1 MRSSS
6 ARRSSQSG
14 SVLILMT
21 FMLPFLVIPLVGLA
35 IDASVCRVVE
45 LRLQAAVDGAATG
58 AGRLLGVVTDNVVQN
73 VASEFL
79 KANFTTAGGS
89 WGAYNLTS
97 VQGTDIVYT
106 PGITKKIFVKA
117 RVTEPLLFL
126 RVLGFPSVLIA
137 SVGQATRTDSRVI
150 FVLDRS
156 GSMNTSDGSGSTV
169 IADALANAA
178 TFVGKFRE
186 GIDEL
191 GLVVFDGSG
200 VVGYPT
206 YAANTWTPA
215 ICSFGSCNTT
225 CTPTT
230 PANSTTNCGPNTIFQ
245 DGTAND
251 MPHQLAAV
259 AANGGT
265 GMAEALSVAY
275 IELQKAHMRDLA
287 NPLNNGTDTRTSTI
301 VLLTDG
307 VPTAATLYL
316 NDPRT
321 IAGVTNA
328 NNIING
334 SASGNNCTNKTLVPP
349 PATAATMMLS
359 YFAVPGPPFAQTS
372 GSSSPWGMFLIATAD
387 TAHSSNW
394 WMSTPGTTSSP
405 YGDLTTP
412 ATAPYA
418 SCTSGLLN
426 KQGSSG
432 IYNYFTK
439 IPPVDRWGNS
449 FAGTAYTNSHITGGS
464 ATMIYSGT
472 GLTMTNYK
480 TDSQW
485 LLAMWN
491 SVDNAA
497 ASIRL
502 DSNKPNRVGDTDPV
516 MKIGFEVLGYTG
528 NGGVDDGLLKRVAN
542 DPGAVGF
549 VPSQPNGRYYEAAD
563 PVQLAAAMNAIAA
576 DILRLSR

>member
-1 MRSSS
+1 
-6 ARRSSQSG
+6 
-14 SVLILMT
+14 MT
-21 FMLPFLVIPLVGLA
+21 FMLPFLVIPLVGLS
-35 IDASVCRVVE
+35 IDGSVCRLVQ
-45 LRLQAAVDGAATG
+45 LKLQAAVDGAATG
-58 AGRLLGVVTDNVVQN
+58 AGRLLGVVTDDVVQN

-79 KANFTTAGGS
+79 KSNFTTGAGS
-89 WGAYNLTS
+89 WGAYNLSS

-106 PGITKKIFVKA
+106 PGITKKIFVRA
-117 RVTEPLLFL
+117 RVTQPLLFL
-126 RVLGFPSVLIA
+126 RILGFRSVLIA

-169 IADALANAA
+169 IADALTNAA
-178 TFVGKFRE
+178 TFIAKFRE

-191 GLVVFDGSG
+191 GLVVFDGSAA
-200 VVGYPT
+200 VGYPT
-206 YAANTWTPA
+206 YAAGGYTSA
-215 ICSFGSCNTT
+215 ICSLGT
-225 CTPTT
+225 CTATCTAT
-230 PANSTTNCGPNTIFQ
+230 PSVCGPNTTFQ
-245 DGTAND
+245 DGTGND
-251 MPHQLAAV
+251 MPHQVAAV
-259 AANGGT
+259 QANGGT
-265 GMAEALSVAY
+265 GMAEALAVAY

-287 NPLNNGTDTRTSTI
+287 NPLNSGVDTRTSTI

-307 VPTAATLYL
+307 VPTAASLYL
-316 NDPRT
+316 NDPQT
-321 IAGVTNA
+321 IAGVA
-328 NNIING
+328 YQNNIING
-334 SASGNNCTNKTLVPP
+334 SASGNTCTNRHIPP
-349 PATAATMMLS
+349 SSPTPTAATMMLS
-359 YFAVPGPPFAQTS
+359 YFAVPGPPFNQTS
-372 GSSSPWGMFLIATAD
+372 GSSSPWGMYLLATSD
-387 TAHSSNW
+387 TAHSSYW
-394 WMSTPGTTSSP
+394 WMSTPGTTTSP

-412 ATAPYA
+412 VTTPYVACTA
-418 SCTSGLLN
+418 GLLN
-426 KQGSSG
+426 QNGSSG
-432 IYNYFTK
+432 VYNYFTK
-439 IPPVDRWGNS
+439 IPPLDRWGHS

-491 SVDNAA
+491 SVDNTA

-502 DSNKPNRVGDTDPV
+502 DSNKPNRVGDTDAA

-549 VPSQPNGRYYEAAD
+549 VAAQPNGRYYSASD
-563 PVQLAAAMNAIAA
+563 PVQLAAAMNAIAG